1 MLDPD
6 ARDVFSSVAFV
17 LQKHVQEKGRFVL
30 LRHAAPTAD
39 APAEPPP
46 PRSLYEQA
54 VARGEGDA
62 AAAAADDDAL
72 QSPPMPA
79 AVRRSLVQAAAH
91 LDGLRHSLELSPL
104 AERAGGDH
112 RAGDV
117 SLSASSVWE
126 GGWTPQGDPLQI
138 FDERLH
144 PLHAGAAPGRACAT
158 PSVSAVA
165 NWIRSLATTARMGPE
180 ASVVGLA
187 YVERF
192 VCCAGVALEAHTW
205 MRVVAAAWLLAAKMW
220 DDDCL
225 ENPEF
230 ADAFCL
236 DADDLCR
243 LEAAFTAVVGYNL
256 ALSPSEYAR
265 YYFALRAICQQ
276 EHDAFPLRPLDEG
289 VALRLERRAASRNAH
304 PLEQLQAKPTAAVVG
319 FARGGAGAA
328 DTENIDLSATL

>member
-1 MLDPD
+1 M
-6 ARDVFSSVAFV
+6 
-17 LQKHVQEKGRFVL
+17 
-30 LRHAAPTAD
+30 
-39 APAEPPP
+39 
-46 PRSLYEQA
+46 
-54 VARGEGDA
+54 
-62 AAAAADDDAL
+62 
-72 QSPPMPA
+72 
-79 AVRRSLVQAAAH
+79 
-91 LDGLRHSLELSPL
+91 
-104 AERAGGDH
+104 
-112 RAGDV
+112 
-117 SLSASSVWE
+117 
-126 GGWTPQGDPLQI
+126 WTPQGDPLQI

-236 DADDLCR
+236 DADDLYASGVLGR
-243 LEAAFTAVVGYNL
+243 LAPAVRDV
-256 ALSPSEYAR
+256 PSRGRGSLYR
-265 YYFALRAICQQ
+265 KRCCL
-276 EHDAFPLRPLDEG
+276 
-289 VALRLERRAASRNAH
+289 VALGKADARAGH
-304 PLEQLQAKPTAAVVG
+304 EQGKC
-319 FARGGAGAA
+319 
-328 DTENIDLSATL
+328 